1 MKKKLVALCAIML
14 LASGC
19 GKVPKLDNGKD
30 AIVSFKNG
38 DKISVDDF
46 YSKLKDDMGLNT
58 LITMIDTYICET
70 EFKDY
75 KDTAS
80 KNAQAYID
88 AFIEQYGGKDKFLE
102 ALQSQTNYQTIDA
115 YQNYLYLAN
124 LQSHAIEEYAKT
136 KITDKEIK
144 AYYDDEAIGDM
155 EINHILITADVKD
168 AWEFVLDTIDEE
180 LTINYIKKIH
190 FEICKGQG
198 VEPLGEFRD
207 KGVGITGTSYRPKL
221 PSECNYDAEL
231 NNIMNI
237 DNDLDRCITLF
248 LWIQKSQMFLDGNKR
263 VANLVANKEMIR
275 NGMGIIAVPVE
286 KIGEYF
292 TELIKF
298 YETNDYT
305 NIKKWIY
312 ENCVD
317 GVD

>member
-1 MKKKLVALCAIML
+1 MKKKIFALCAIML

-19 GKVPKLDNGKD
+19 GKVPKLDNGKE

-46 YSKLKDDMGLNT
+46 YSKL
-58 LITMIDTYICET
+58 
-70 EFKDY
+70 
-75 KDTAS
+75 
-80 KNAQAYID
+80 
-88 AFIEQYGGKDKFLE
+88 
-102 ALQSQTNYQTIDA
+102 
-115 YQNYLYLAN
+115 
-124 LQSHAIEEYAKT
+124 
-136 KITDKEIK
+136 
-144 AYYDDEAIGDM
+144 
-155 EINHILITADVKD
+155 KD

-207 KGVGITGTSYRPKL
+207 KGVGITGTSYTPKL

-231 NNIMNI
+231 NDIMNI
-237 DNDLDRCITLF
+237 DNALDRCITLF
-248 LWIQKSQMFLDGNKR
+248 LWIQRSQMFLDGNKR